1 MLQHDDTL
9 LMNSR
14 RDREK
19 ARKVARDP
27 RVSLTRTATV
37 TSRWNYRHLTLE
49 GVVARRDDPDLT
61 DINLIRD
68 AYRDDYDSGDEQ
80 LLLSQ
85 PRRGGLRLSS
95 SLVSPRYALLSS
107 ANWVGLGGG
116 GTSQI
121 LDVRPARSSSD
132 RWRIR
137 HRLADSN
144 LSSGARLLPE
154 SPELRPAP
162 ARRY

>member
-1 MLQHDDTL
+1 
-9 LMNSR
+9 
-14 RDREK
+14 
-19 ARKVARDP
+19 
-27 RVSLTRTATV
+27 
-37 TSRWNYRHLTLE
+37 
-49 GVVARRDDPDLT
+49 VARRDDPDLA

-116 GTSQI
+116 GTLQI
-121 LDVRPARSSSD
+121 LDVETGEVIERSVEDPAS
-132 RWRIR
+132 
-137 HRLADSN
+137 A
-144 LSSGARLLPE
+144 G
-154 SPELRPAP
+154 
-162 ARRY
+162 